1 MANLITNIFMACQ
14 TLAQNL
20 SEQGYH
26 IPLVDTIFSCSEIE
40 EKMDQNNLT
49 GSFKNDQNKQV
60 HVSFVLSN
68 SVRESIIDEIIEK
81 TYEGQKNEDVLIIV
95 TKDEMNE
102 NFQETMNK
110 KFIYEW
116 EKEQRLVILLTLN
129 RIQLNILKHEIVPK
143 HTILTEDEI
152 ATVKTRFNI
161 CSDDQF
167 PEISRF
173 DPVAMLIF
181 IKPGEVCRI
190 DRPSKTAIFAL
201 YYRRCLNV

>member
-1 MANLITNIFMACQ
+1 MANLITNIFMACKI
-14 TLAQNL
+14 LAQNL

-26 IPLVDTIFSCSEIE
+26 IPLGDTIFSCSEIE
-40 EKMDQNNLT
+40 AKMDQNNLT

-60 HVSFVLSN
+60 HISFVLSN

-161 CSDDQF
+161 CSGDQF

-190 DRPSKTAIFAL
+190 DRPSKTAIFAP
-201 YYRRCLNV
+201 YYRRCINV

>member
-1 MANLITNIFMACQ
+1 MANLITNIFMACK

-26 IPLVDTIFSCSEIE
+26 IPLGDTIFSCSEIE
-40 EKMDQNNLT
+40 AKMDQNNLT

-60 HVSFVLSN
+60 HISFVLSN
-68 SVRESIIDEIIEK
+68 SVRESTIDEIIEK

-190 DRPSKTAIFAL
+190 DRPSKTAIFAP
-201 YYRRCLNV
+201 YYRRCINV

>member
-1 MANLITNIFMACQ
+1 MANLITNIFIACQ

-20 SEQGYH
+20 SDQGYH
-26 IPLVDTIFSCSEIE
+26 IPLGDTIFSCAEIE
-40 EKMDQNNLT
+40 AKMDQNNLT

-60 HVSFVLSN
+60 HVTFVLSN

-81 TYEGQKNEDVLIIV
+81 TYEGHKNEDVLIIV

-116 EKEQRLVILLTLN
+116 EKERRLVILLTLN
-129 RIQLNILKHEIVPK
+129 RIQLNILKHEIVPR

-190 DRPSKTAIFAL
+190 DRPSKTAIFAQ